1 MSAPWKCPQLQD
13 SMLSPALSEP
23 GIMPARTCGR
33 VDPAGR
39 PGALSPVRRGLGRH
53 RGYVNQALS
62 DVTVLDL
69 GQVIAMPFCT
79 MLLADMGA
87 RVIKVESRDRGR
99 ERVSLGI
106 KRKRNGVEERVPAAQ
121 YRDRNK
127 LAITLELKTP
137 KGVELFKELVKR
149 SDVVT
154 ENFSVGTLERL
165 GLGYED
171 LRQVKPDIVYASI
184 TAFGQHGP
192 YAAQRGYDMLA
203 QALSGY
209 MSITGFPDNPPT
221 RSGQS
226 ISDYYAGMLCAFSI
240 VSALHYRNRTGKG
253 QHIDLALLDSLVVA
267 LDNLGERYTVGGEVL
282 TRAGNVS
289 FGGSSSGVYPT
300 TDGHVPIAAGASDA
314 VWRRVFAIIGRS
326 DLTLDAGFATAAAL
340 RDPRDP
346 GAAIIHGRAAPPSK
360 PEGVRTPSTG
370 GVPAAPVN
378 NVAEMVADPQV
389 QAREMFVELDHPTY
403 GRVKTT
409 GSPLKMSK
417 TPGRVRSLAPM
428 PGEHNEDIFVGM
440 LGHTRDDLARWT
452 TEGVI

>member
-1 MSAPWKCPQLQD
+1 M
-13 SMLSPALSEP
+13 E
-23 GIMPARTCGR
+23 
-33 VDPAGR
+33 
-39 PGALSPVRRGLGRH
+39 
-53 RGYVNQALS
+53 QALS

-79 MLLADMGA
+79 MLLADLGA

-99 ERVSLGI
+99 ERLSLGI

-209 MSITGFPDNPPT
+209 MSITGFPDNPAT
-221 RSGQS
+221 RSGES
-226 ISDYYAGMLCAFSI
+226 ISDYYAGMLSAFSI

-300 TDGHVPIAAGASDA
+300 TDGHVAIAAGASDA
-314 VWRRVFAIIGRS
+314 VWRRFCEIIGRD
-326 DLTLDAGFATAAAL
+326 DLTRDPRFATAAARHDR
-340 RDPRDP
+340 RDEV
-346 GAAIIHGRAAPPSK
+346 AAIIQGWTGQRPK
-360 PEGVRTPSTG
+360 VEVVRTLSTA

-409 GSPLKMSK
+409 GTPLKLSE
-417 TPGRVRSLAPM
+417 TPGRVRWLAPQ
-428 PGEHNEDIFVGM
+428 PGEHNEEVFVGL
-440 LGHTRDDLARWT
+440 LGYSKDDLARWRG
-452 TEGVI
+452 EGVI